1 MARRN
6 VDDEL
11 RADVLVEIPKERVR
25 QFGCSG
31 KMLKPSRTSV
41 QAQVEEIPRGA
52 VITTA
57 ALRKT
62 LAEKHHAQT
71 TCPFLTKRALLAIA
85 EDPESTTPFWRV
97 VMPTGEMI
105 PAYPGGANE
114 QARRLRAEGV
124 AMTGATGKLKVTD
137 LKAWHLR
144 QL

>member
-11 RADVLVEIPKERVR
+11 LTDVVVEIPKDRERY
-25 QFGCSG
+25 FGCSG
-31 KMLKPSRTSV
+31 KMLKPSHLSV
-41 QAQVEEIPRGA
+41 EALVEKIPRGA

-62 LAEKHHAQT
+62 LAENHDAQT

-85 EDPESTTPFWRV
+85 EDPKTTAPFWRV
-97 VMPTGEMI
+97 VTATGEMVT
-105 PAYPGGANE
+105 AYPGGANE

-124 AMTGATGKLKVTD
+124 AIANAAGR
-137 LKAWHLR
+137 LR
-144 QL
+144 VSNLR